1 MQSEEPKSP
10 TKKPNRKE
18 FLKKMSKEYED
29 RGLTEVCVDNSQ
41 VQSLHTENN
50 RERDINLSLQRD
62 IEMLKAQLKRSEEI
76 RVRQEEEILEQKTK
90 LEQMH
95 ESHQEHVTE
104 LKQAHKTKENQ
115 LQALINKQQTH
126 ITGLSNENTDLKG
139 QNQEALSDKDN
150 L

>member
-29 RGLTEVCVDNSQ
+29 RGLTEVCVDNGQ

-50 RERDINLSLQRD
+50 RERDINVSLQRD
-62 IEMLKAQLKRSEEI
+62 IEMLKAQLTRSEQI

-95 ESHQEHVTE
+95 ESHQQHVTE
-104 LKQAHKTKENQ
+104 LKQAHNTKENQ

-126 ITGLSNENTDLKG
+126 ITGLTDENTDLKG
-139 QNQEALSDKDN
+139 
-150 L
+150 